1 MAFFK
6 LRFPGR
12 NASSS
17 TGADAISNTPAESV
31 EVIRKRARHR
41 LMGSVVLVLGAVVGL
56 PLLFDSQPRPVAVDT
71 PIVIPDRNQ
80 ATPLVTPAA
89 KSSASKDRGITAPGV
104 SLPDTMD
111 AKNVVANASALD
123 PHEEVVTKDN
133 KSDVAKSEVKTA
145 EAKVEQKSD
154 VKIEAKP
161 EAKSEPKSESKS
173 EAKPET
179 KAESKAETKTAGKTD
194 SKSDPK
200 HDAKTDHKTDH
211 KSDKKSDTKSD
222 SKDAAKVK
230 ALLDGKEATK
240 SEAVRSVVQVGA
252 FADAAKAKEA
262 RNKLESAG
270 IKTYTQEVDTKEGK
284 RIRVRV
290 GPFATK
296 EEADKAAEKIRKL
309 NLQTSVIK
317 L

>member
-12 NASSS
+12 NTPSNA
-17 TGADAISNTPAESV
+17 GADALSNTPAESV

-56 PLLFDSQPRPVAVDT
+56 PLLFDSQPRPVAIDT

-80 ATPLVTPAA
+80 ATPLVTPTA
-89 KSSASKDRGITAPGV
+89 KSSANKDRGVTAPGV
-104 SLPDTMD
+104 SMPGTVD
-111 AKNVVANASALD
+111 AKNVVANAAALD
-123 PHEEVVTKDN
+123 PHEEVVSKDS
-133 KSDVAKSEVKTA
+133 KTDVAKSELKT
-145 EAKVEQKSD
+145 
-154 VKIEAKP
+154 EAKP
-161 EAKSEPKSESKS
+161 EN
-173 EAKPET
+173 KPET
-179 KAESKAETKTAGKTD
+179 KPETKVEAKADVKPDPKSDAKHEAKSDAKDAAKRSDTKTD
-194 SKSDPK
+194 SKDG
-200 HDAKTDHKTDH
+200 AK
-211 KSDKKSDTKSD
+211 
-222 SKDAAKVK
+222 AK
-230 ALLDGKEATK
+230 ALLDGKDATK
-240 SEAVRSVVQVGA
+240 SDSSVRSVVQVGA

-262 RNKLESAG
+262 RAKLENAG

-309 NLQTSVIK
+309 NLPTTVMK

>member
-12 NASSS
+12 QSAN
-17 TGADAISNTPAESV
+17 TGADALSSTPAESV

-56 PLLFDSQPRPVAVDT
+56 PLLFDSQPRPVAIDT

-80 ATPLVTPAA
+80 AAPLATPGNSTKSTQAKDRPALVPLAPELPSVTPA
-89 KSSASKDRGITAPGV
+89 KSA
-104 SLPDTMD
+104 
-111 AKNVVANASALD
+111 VANVAALD
-123 PHEEVVTKDN
+123 PHEEVVTKDT
-133 KSDVAKSEVKTA
+133 KT
-145 EAKVEQKSD
+145 EAKT
-154 VKIEAKP
+154 EAKP
-161 EAKSEPKSESKS
+161 EVKADAKAEAKAEAKHEVKS
-173 EAKPET
+173 EAKPEVKPEVKADT
-179 KAESKAETKTAGKTD
+179 KADKKAETK
-194 SKSDPK
+194 SE
-200 HDAKTDHKTDH
+200 
-211 KSDKKSDTKSD
+211 
-222 SKDAAKVK
+222 SKDGAKAK
-230 ALLDGKEATK
+230 ALLDGKDATK
-240 SEAVRSVVQVGA
+240 SSDAVRSVVQVGA

-262 RNKLESAG
+262 RSKLENAG
-270 IKTYTQEVDTKEGK
+270 LKTYTQEVDTKDGK

-309 NLQTSVIK
+309 NLPTSVLK